1 MKMPWGKYRGH
12 EIEELPSGYLRWLA
26 TECDN
31 EEIAEEADE
40 EWQHRERYNAHH
52 YEEP

>member
-1 MKMPWGKYRGH
+1 MPWGKYRGH
-12 EIEELPSGYLRWLA
+12 EIEELPSGYLKWLA

-40 EWQHRERYNAHH
+40 EWQHRERYNSHH